1 MLTNKPNSL
10 TGVSGKSFGFDNR
23 AEGYGRGEGVS
34 TIVLKSLDAA
44 IRDGDPIRA
53 VIRETGSNQDG
64 KTPTITS
71 PSQQAQETLIKA
83 TYEKAGLN
91 PIDTGYVESHGTG
104 TIAGDTTE
112 TNALGNTI
120 GKGRKPDEPL
130 YIGSVKANVGH
141 TESTSGL
148 AAIIKVVEMLER
160 GVIPPHALY
169 ENPNAKID
177 FKGLNLKVI
186 SNFLVKKEK
195 QHTNWYFRSQQN

>member
-1 MLTNKPNSL
+1 M
-10 TGVSGKSFGFDNR
+10 
-23 AEGYGRGEGVS
+23 
-34 TIVLKSLDAA
+34 
-44 IRDGDPIRA
+44 
-53 VIRETGSNQDG
+53 IRETGSNQDG

-71 PSQQAQETLIKA
+71 PSQEAQEALIKA
-83 TYEKAGLN
+83 TYQKAGLN

-112 TNALGNTI
+112 TKALGNTI

-169 ENPNAKID
+169 ENPNAKIP
-177 FKGLNLKVI
+177 FKELNLKVI
-186 SNFLVKKEK
+186 NNLPV
-195 QHTNWYFRSQQN
+195 NRIAY